1 MARFL
6 EAQNAI
12 RQQVGGGGNRWRP
25 PPAQAVSLALHAA
38 AVPALLIWPGEWAAV
53 LGTVAAN
60 HLALGLLALAPRT
73 QWTGRTLIRLPAAAA
88 ARGEVALTFDDG
100 PDPVVTPRVLDLLDA
115 AGARASFFCIG
126 QCAARFPD
134 LVREI
139 VRRGHTVENH
149 SHRHATLFAAWSP
162 AAARR
167 DLARAQA
174 VLTEAAGIPP
184 RFVRAPFGIRG
195 PFFDAAVA
203 GTGLR
208 PVAWTAR
215 GRDTVCGDPRLV
227 LDRLTRRLA
236 AGDVLLLHDGEAATA
251 PDGEKVVLAVLP
263 ALLAALAS
271 RGLRPVTLPAA
282 FGG

>member
-1 MARFL
+1 MTRFL

-12 RQQVGGGGNRWRP
+12 RQQVQAGRNRWRP
-25 PPAQAVSLALHAA
+25 PPAQAVSLALHAVA
-38 AVPALLIWPGEWAAV
+38 APALLIWPEEWAAV
-53 LGTVAAN
+53 LGAVAAN
-60 HLALGLLALAPRT
+60 HLALGLLALTPRT

-126 QCAARFPD
+126 QCAARWPD

-139 VRRGHTVENH
+139 VRRGHSVENH
-149 SHRHATLFAAWSP
+149 SYRHAALFAAWSP
-162 AAARR
+162 AVARR

-174 VLTEAAGIPP
+174 VLTEAAGTPP

-195 PFFDAAVA
+195 PFFDAALA

-208 PVAWTAR
+208 PIAWTAR
-215 GRDTVCGDPRLV
+215 GRDTVCGDPRIV
-227 LDRLTRRLA
+227 LDRLTRRLS
-236 AGDVLLLHDGEAATA
+236 AGDVLLLHDGAAATA

-263 ALLAALAS
+263 ALLAALAA